1 MRLVGVG
8 GDRSNKADER
18 QYMFFQCGCLL
29 GSAAR
34 SRPDRPLSARSSHQT
49 NGRFSDQLP
58 RSGPTG
64 VNPQLIFGAYLN
76 TFGNQRFTA
85 QASKSSIS
93 RHAITATAKALK
105 PVMDAIFTWWRSMEV
120 LHRRVA
126 EANGALWRVSSIAPF
141 C

>member
-1 MRLVGVG
+1 MRLVGGG

-76 TFGNQRFTA
+76 WTFRIFALSTGGYRTA
-85 QASKSSIS
+85 QKMSSEAMKRRASSTGRTVRPSGP
-93 RHAITATAKALK
+93 AL
-105 PVMDAIFTWWRSMEV
+105 VQRSF
-120 LHRRVA
+120 H
-126 EANGALWRVSSIAPF
+126 SDQ
-141 C
+141 